1 MIEFLLYIRVLDL
14 VTKHYNVVKIG
25 VTNCKIE
32 RESTYKTGEYI
43 PGHFSHLYKI
53 NYNGKREHFDKK
65 LKKLTKKYNRIGI
78 NEFDVKGGKEF
89 YDIELIE
96 KLEEYLK
103 KITKYKLLNQN
114 EIDEINRRSRSNV
127 ERDNETDSDSDTDT
141 ESDTESDSESDSDS
155 NSESDSD
162 SNSETEETKKYIWNE
177 REYQTTIIEYCK
189 ESFKLNNKIYI
200 ELPTGGGKSYI
211 VYNLFNHL
219 KSNFILIVSPRKIV
233 NKQNIK
239 TKYLSILSDTYEIFN
254 YSYDHNFEDF
264 LRSQTKKIVV
274 CCTQSVNII
283 YNKLINFNIIN
294 ILVWFDEA
302 HWAIEDWINEPNKKE
317 LLEDNKYI
325 KDRIFTSAS
334 PNKSIVN
341 NNNKIFGELYSA
353 IKVKELIRLEWLANI
368 ESYIYSENKEN
379 INNCK
384 YLLTDFVEKERKF
397 GFSFHNKQ
405 QNAFNLFYNHYIE
418 YINDKTIVKPF
429 LLISDFNS
437 DKRLIE
443 IKLDYDF
450 RNIKTFENNPN
461 SIGYVVAQY
470 SMGYD
475 FNNIDFIS
483 ISDPKLSV
491 KDIIQSIGRGIRPD
505 QLGINGSN
513 KYKKL
518 ILSLPIYIEE
528 YNNEE
533 NKNSYEVIVK
543 VLEYLIYDIGIS
555 IKEIEFKN
563 RYNLHNKRE
572 YNQSTKDYDGYNDI
586 KSKILNLFEI
596 SRNKISR
603 DTDYGQAIKIIA
615 NKNIKWYSLNQYY
628 ELCDEDNRLSKNP
641 KELYKGKFTNW
652 IDYLSIKRVYYDLK
666 TCKEKC
672 KEIINKNP
680 ELKNYKLNLNY
691 LCEELCKKDNNFPP
705 IGLWVD
711 YYKVSALDE
720 IIRIINKSKTKL
732 LK

>member
-1 MIEFLLYIRVLDL
+1 MIEFYLYVRVLEL
-14 VTKHYNVVKIG
+14 ITEHYNVVKIG
-25 VTNCKIE
+25 ITDNIIE
-32 RESTYKTGEYI
+32 RDSTYKTGEFEAGY
-43 PGHFSHLYKI
+43 FSHLYKI
-53 NYNGKREHFDKK
+53 NYNGKRESFDKK
-65 LKKLTKKYNRIGI
+65 LKKLTKEYNKIRV
-78 NEFDVKGGKEF
+78 NKSDVKGGTEF
-89 YDIELIE
+89 YNIELIE
-96 KLEEYLK
+96 KLEDYLK
-103 KITKYKLLNQN
+103 EIKKIEKYELLNQD
-114 EIDEINRRSRSNV
+114 EIDEINRK
-127 ERDNETDSDSDTDT
+127 ERNNNSDSSDS
-141 ESDTESDSESDSDS
+141 ESDLDSSDSESDSDNIS
-155 NSESDSD
+155 K
-162 SNSETEETKKYIWNE
+162 TEETKEYIWNE

-189 ESFKLNNKIYI
+189 KSFKLNNKIYI

-239 TKYLSILSDTYEIFN
+239 AKYLSILSDTYEIFN
-254 YSYDHNFEDF
+254 YSYDNNFEDF

-274 CCTQSVNII
+274 CCTQSVDKI

-302 HWAIEDWINEPNKKE
+302 HWGIEDWINEPNKKE

-341 NNNKIFGELYSA
+341 KNNHIFGELYSA
-353 IKVKELIRLEWLANI
+353 IKVKELITLGWLANI

-405 QNAFNLFYNHYIE
+405 QNAFNLFYNHYTE

-429 LLISDFNS
+429 LLVSDFNS
-437 DKRLIE
+437 DQRLIE

-450 RNIKTFENNPN
+450 RDIKTFENNPN

-572 YNQSTKDYDGYNDI
+572 YKQSAKDYDGYNDI
-586 KSKILNLFEI
+586 ESKILNLFEI
-596 SRNKISR
+596 SRNRISR
-603 DTDYGQAIKIIA
+603 DTEYRQAIKIIA
-615 NKNIKWYSLNQYY
+615 DKNIKWYSLNQYY

-652 IDYLSIKRVYYDLK
+652 IDYLSIERVYYDLK
-666 TCKEKC
+666 NCKEKC

-711 YYKVSALDE
+711 YYKVNALDE

>member
-14 VTKHYNVVKIG
+14 VTTHYNVVKIG
-25 VTNCKIE
+25 VTDCKIE

-65 LKKLTKKYNRIGI
+65 LKQLTKEYNRIGI
-78 NEFDVKGGKEF
+78 NEFDVEGGKEF

-103 KITKYKLLNQN
+103 KITKYKLLDQD

-127 ERDNETDSDSDTDT
+127 ESDNDT
-141 ESDTESDSESDSDS
+141 ENDTKSESESESESDSES
-155 NSESDSD
+155 ES
-162 SNSETEETKKYIWNE
+162 EETREYIWNE
-177 REYQTTIIEYCK
+177 KEYQTTIIEYCK
-189 ESFKLNNKIYI
+189 KSLKLNNKIYI

-211 VYNLFNHL
+211 VYNLFNYL

-233 NKQNIK
+233 NEQNIK

-254 YSYDHNFEDF
+254 YSYDNNFEDF

-283 YNKLINFNIIN
+283 YNKLIDFNIMN

-317 LLEDNKYI
+317 LLEDNNYI

-353 IKVKELIRLEWLANI
+353 IKVKELITLGWLANI

-384 YLLTDFVEKERKF
+384 YLITDFVEKDRKF

-405 QNAFNLFYNHYIE
+405 QNAFNLFYNHYTE

-429 LLISDFNS
+429 LLVSDFNS
-437 DKRLIE
+437 DQRLIE

-450 RNIKTFENNPN
+450 RDIKTFENNPN

-470 SMGYD
+470 NMGYD

-505 QLGINGSN
+505 QLGNNGSN

-528 YNNEE
+528 YNNVE

-563 RYNLHNKRE
+563 RYNLHNERE
-572 YNQSTKDYDGYNDI
+572 YKQSTKDYDGYNDI
-586 KSKILNLFEI
+586 ESKILNLFEI
-596 SRNKISR
+596 SRNRISR

-615 NKNIKWYSLNQYY
+615 EKNIKWYSLNQYY

-652 IDYLSIKRVYYDLK
+652 IDYLSIERVYYDLK

-672 KEIINKNP
+672 KEIINKNQ

-720 IIRIINKSKTKL
+720 IIIIINKSKTKL

>member
-1 MIEFLLYIRVLDL
+1 MEIFYLYIRVLYLITD
-14 VTKHYNVVKIG
+14 YNKVVKIG
-25 VTNCKIE
+25 ITDNFIE

-43 PGHFSHLYKI
+43 PGYFSHLYRI
-53 NYNGKREHFDKK
+53 YYNGKRNSFDKK
-65 LKKLTKKYNRIGI
+65 LKKLTKKYNRNCSNKFG
-78 NEFDVKGGKEF
+78 VVGGEEF
-89 YDIELIE
+89 YVIELIE
-96 KLEEYLK
+96 KIEYYLR
-103 KITKYKLLNQN
+103 KINKIEKYEILNN
-114 EIDEINRRSRSNV
+114 DEIDNINKISRCNLKSESN
-127 ERDNETDSDSDTDT
+127 S
-141 ESDTESDSESDSDS
+141 ESESDSES
-155 NSESDSD
+155 NSESESD
-162 SNSETEETKKYIWNE
+162 NDYNYSNDNIKPLQHQQYSWNE

-189 ESFKLNNKIYI
+189 ESLKLNNKIYI
-200 ELPTGGGKSYI
+200 ELPTGSGKSYI

-233 NKQNIK
+233 NEQNIK
-239 TKYLSILSDTYEIFN
+239 TKYLSILSETYKIFN
-254 YSYDHNFEDF
+254 YSNDKNFEEF
-264 LRSQTKKIVV
+264 IKFKTKKIVV
-274 CCTQSVNII
+274 CCTNSFDKI
-283 YNKLINFNIIN
+283 YNKLIDYNIIN
-294 ILVWFDEA
+294 ISVWFDEA

-317 LLEDNKYI
+317 LLKDNKYI

-341 NNNKIFGELYSA
+341 KNNHIFGELYSA
-353 IKVKELIRLEWLANI
+353 IKVKELITLGWLANI
-368 ESYIYSENKEN
+368 ETYIYSENKEN
-379 INNCK
+379 INKCK
-384 YLLTDFVEKERKF
+384 YLISDFVEKNRKF
-397 GFSFHNKQ
+397 GFSFHNKK
-405 QNAFNLFYNHYIE
+405 QNAFNLFYNHYTE
-418 YINDKTIVKPF
+418 YINYKTKVKPF

-443 IKLDYDF
+443 IQLDYNF

-528 YNNEE
+528 HNNEE
-533 NKNSYEVIVK
+533 NRNSYEVIVK
-543 VLEYLIYDIGIS
+543 VLEYLIYDIGIP

-563 RYNLHNKRE
+563 RYKSHNERE
-572 YNQSTKDYDGYNDI
+572 YKQSAKDYEGYNDI
-586 KSKILNLFEI
+586 ESKILNLFEI
-596 SRNKISR
+596 SRNRISR
-603 DTDYGQAIKIIA
+603 DTGYEQARKIITD
-615 NKNIKWYSLNQYY
+615 KNIKWYSLNQYY

-652 IDYLSIKRVYYDLK
+652 IDYLSIERVYYDLK

-680 ELKNYKLNLNY
+680 EFKKYKLDLNY
-691 LCEELCKKDNNFPP
+691 LCEEFYKIDNNFPP

-711 YYKVSALDE
+711 YYKVDSLDD
-720 IIRIINKSKTKL
+720 IIKIINKSKTKL

>member
-14 VTKHYNVVKIG
+14 VTTHYKVVKIG
-25 VTNCKIE
+25 VTDCKIE

-65 LKKLTKKYNRIGI
+65 LKKLTKEYNKFRV
-78 NEFDVKGGKEF
+78 NKSDVKGGTEF
-89 YDIELIE
+89 YNIELIE

-103 KITKYKLLNQN
+103 EIKKITKYKLLDQD

-127 ERDNETDSDSDTDT
+127 KRDNDSDTDT
-141 ESDTESDSESDSDS
+141 ESDSYSDSDSDSESK
-155 NSESDSD
+155 
-162 SNSETEETKKYIWNE
+162 TEETKEYIWNE

-239 TKYLSILSDTYEIFN
+239 KKYLSILSETYEIFN
-254 YSYDHNFEDF
+254 YSYDNNFEDF

-274 CCTQSVNII
+274 CCTQSVDKIC
-283 YNKLINFNIIN
+283 NKLIDFNIIN

-353 IKVKELIRLEWLANI
+353 IKVKELITLAWLANI

-405 QNAFNLFYNHYIE
+405 QNAFNLFYNHYTE

-429 LLISDFNS
+429 LLVSDFNS
-437 DKRLIE
+437 DQRLIE

-450 RNIKTFENNPN
+450 RDIKTFENNPN

-533 NKNSYEVIVK
+533 NRNSYEVIVK

-563 RYNLHNKRE
+563 RYRSHNERE
-572 YNQSTKDYDGYNDI
+572 YKQSANDYDGYNDI
-586 KSKILNLFEI
+586 ESKILNLFEI
-596 SRNKISR
+596 SRNRISR
-603 DTDYGQAIKIIA
+603 DTTYEQAIKIIA
-615 NKNIKWYSLNQYY
+615 DKNIKWYSLNQYY

-652 IDYLSIKRVYYDLK
+652 IDYLSIERVYYDLK
-666 TCKEKC
+666 TCKEKINEYLSNVTDIDFEFTNIIKTLKKLDNMFPPYELWC
-672 KEIINKNP
+672 EYYDIKDLTEIIKQNN
-680 ELKNYKLNLNY
+680 N
-691 LCEELCKKDNNFPP
+691 EELVEF
-705 IGLWVD
+705 
-711 YYKVSALDE
+711 
-720 IIRIINKSKTKL
+720 
-732 LK
+732 

>member
-1 MIEFLLYIRVLDL
+1 MNQINGYIYIRNNPLYDVYDVCKMGKANNIPDRDTQYATGEIKRGYFEAVFEVPIEKMGIIERLLQNEFRELNVRYDAGTEFYNKKIITLIEPYLITLGIKYKKLSKQEISDL
-14 VTKHYNVVKIG
+14 VRCNRVK
-25 VTNCKIE
+25 
-32 RESTYKTGEYI
+32 KTMK
-43 PGHFSHLYKI
+43 KI
-53 NYNGKREHFDKK
+53 NIKSLIHILKSKRRNE
-65 LKKLTKKYNRIGI
+65 KY
-78 NEFDVKGGKEF
+78 
-89 YDIELIE
+89 
-96 KLEEYLK
+96 
-103 KITKYKLLNQN
+103 
-114 EIDEINRRSRSNV
+114 S
-127 ERDNETDSDSDTDT
+127 
-141 ESDTESDSESDSDS
+141 
-155 NSESDSD
+155 
-162 SNSETEETKKYIWNE
+162 WNE

-189 ESFKLNNKIYI
+189 ETLKLNNKIYI

-239 TKYLSILSDTYEIFN
+239 TKYLSILSETYKIFN
-254 YSYDHNFEDF
+254 YSNDDNFEEF
-264 LRSQTKKIVV
+264 IKFKTKKIVV
-274 CCTQSVNII
+274 CCTNSFDKI
-283 YNKLINFNIIN
+283 YNKLIDYNIIN
-294 ILVWFDEA
+294 ISVWFDEA

-325 KDRIFTSAS
+325 KVRIFTSAS

-341 NNNKIFGELYSA
+341 KNNHIFGELYSA
-353 IKVKELIRLEWLANI
+353 IKVKELITLGWLANI
-368 ESYIYSENKEN
+368 ETYIYSENKEN

-384 YLLTDFVEKERKF
+384 YLITDFFKKDRKF

-405 QNAFNLFYNHYIE
+405 QNAFNLFYNHYTE

-429 LLISDFNS
+429 LLVSDFNS
-437 DKRLIE
+437 DKRLFE
-443 IKLDYDF
+443 IQLDYNF

-505 QLGINGSN
+505 QLGIYGSN

-533 NKNSYEVIVK
+533 NRNSYEVIVK

-563 RYNLHNKRE
+563 RYKSHNERE
-572 YNQSTKDYDGYNDI
+572 YKQSAKDYEGYNDI
-586 KSKILNLFEI
+586 ESKILNLFEI
-596 SRNKISR
+596 SRNRISR
-603 DTDYGQAIKIIA
+603 DTGYEQARKIIA
-615 NKNIKWYSLNQYY
+615 DKNIKWYSLNQYY
-628 ELCDEDNRLSKNP
+628 ELCERDNRLSKNP

-652 IDYLSIKRVYYDLK
+652 IDYLSIERVYYDLK

-680 ELKNYKLNLNY
+680 ELKNYKLDLNY
-691 LCEELCKKDNNFPP
+691 LCQEFYKKDNNFPP

-711 YYKVSALDE
+711 YYKVDALDD
-720 IIRIINKSKTKL
+720 IIKIINKSKTKL

>member
-1 MIEFLLYIRVLDL
+1 MNQTNGYIYVRNHQSYDVYDAC
-14 VTKHYNVVKIG
+14 KMGK
-25 VTNCKIE
+25 TNNIPE
-32 RESTYKTGEYI
+32 RDTQYATGEI
-43 PGHFSHLYKI
+43 
-53 NYNGKREHFDKK
+53 KRGYFEAVFEVPIEEMGRDER
-65 LKKLTKKYNRIGI
+65 LLQ
-78 NEFDVKGGKEF
+78 NEFSELNVKYDAGTEF
-89 YDIELIE
+89 YNKQIIELIE
-96 KLEEYLK
+96 PYLIKEEIKYRKLTSNQISHLIRCYRIT
-103 KITKYKLLNQN
+103 KITNKINIQSLIHILKSKRRNEKY
-114 EIDEINRRSRSNV
+114 S
-127 ERDNETDSDSDTDT
+127 
-141 ESDTESDSESDSDS
+141 
-155 NSESDSD
+155 
-162 SNSETEETKKYIWNE
+162 WNE

-189 ESFKLNNKIYI
+189 ESLKLNNKIYI

-233 NKQNIK
+233 NEQNIK
-239 TKYLSILSDTYEIFN
+239 TKYLSILSETYKIFN
-254 YSYDHNFEDF
+254 YSNDDNFEEF
-264 LRSQTKKIVV
+264 IKFKTKKIVV
-274 CCTQSVNII
+274 CCTKSFDKI
-283 YNKLINFNIIN
+283 YNKLIDSNIIN

-302 HWAIEDWINEPNKKE
+302 HWAIEDWINEPNKKK

-341 NNNKIFGELYSA
+341 KNNHIFGELYSA
-353 IKVKELIRLEWLANI
+353 IKVKELITLDWLANI

-384 YLLTDFVEKERKF
+384 YLITDFVKKDRKF

-405 QNAFNLFYNHYIE
+405 QNAFNLFYNHYTE
-418 YINDKTIVKPF
+418 YINDKTKVKPF
-429 LLISDFNS
+429 LLVSDFNS
-437 DKRLIE
+437 DQRLIE
-443 IKLDYDF
+443 IQLDYNF

-533 NKNSYEVIVK
+533 NRNSYEVIVK
-543 VLEYLIYDIGIS
+543 VLEYLICDIGIP

-563 RYNLHNKRE
+563 RYTSYNERE
-572 YNQSTKDYDGYNDI
+572 YKQSVKDYEGYNDI
-586 KSKILNLFEI
+586 ESKILHLFEI
-596 SRNKISR
+596 SRNRISR
-603 DTDYGQAIKIIA
+603 DTGYEQAIKIIA
-615 NKNIKWYSLNQYY
+615 DKNIKSKESYY
-628 ELCDEDNRLSKNP
+628 ELCERDNRLSKEP
-641 KELYKGKFTNW
+641 EIIFKGKFTNW
-652 IDYLSIKRVYYDLK
+652 IEYLSIERVYYDLE
-666 TCKEKC
+666 TCKNKVGEYLLVYP
-672 KEIINKNP
+672 EIK
-680 ELKNYKLNLNY
+680 KHY
-691 LCEELCKKDNNFPP
+691 LDLSIVSNELCKIDALFPP
-705 IGLWVD
+705 NGLWVE
-711 YYKVSALDE
+711 YYNVKDLRDL
-720 IIRIINKSKTKL
+720 ITITNKKKKMGVIL
-732 LK
+732 